1 MDIRAGALCAATV
14 VSPPHPG
21 AGPALP
27 ESSHSSGIG
36 CFLSCLIWLQ
46 VKHRDD
52 QFCSFCAAALLFFPS
67 FWHHQVSCKRLCG
80 HWQNKRFN
88 RFSLCTGVATLK
100 ALGMTRLICTLPKKK
115 LSKQALLLLESVS
128 SFPSLGCRR
137 VLHTAVHSNNGC
149 RLRQSPCH

>member
-36 CFLSCLIWLQ
+36 CLLSCLIWLQ

-100 ALGMTRLICTLPKKK
+100 ALGMTRLICTLPKKNSPSK
-115 LSKQALLLLESVS
+115 LYYYWSQWVVS
-128 SFPSLGCRR
+128 HRWAAAECCTQQYIATMAAG
-137 VLHTAVHSNNGC
+137 
-149 RLRQSPCH
+149 